1 MLKIMKLIV
10 GLGNPGLIYDNTPH
24 NIGFMMIDYF
34 LDYLK
39 KNVKIKFTKESSSL
53 VYKCQINEKEII
65 LLKPQTYMNL
75 SGAAIKNIMQ
85 KYKINIE
92 DILVLYDDIYLKAGC
107 FKLKNKIGHGGH
119 NGIKNIIEV
128 LKTNKFKRLKIGVG
142 RDSSK
147 SLNEYVLSPFELIIK
162 KSILDKFP
170 LFGDI
175 LMYFIKD
182 LAIDKILNFVK
193 IK

>member
-1 MLKIMKLIV
+1 MKLIV

-53 VYKCQINEKEII
+53 VYKCQINEKEIL

-75 SGAAIKNIMQ
+75 SGIAIKNIMQ
-85 KYKINIE
+85 KYKINID

-107 FKLKNKIGHGGH
+107 FKLKIKSGHSGH

-142 RDSSK
+142 YDFSK

-162 KSILDKFP
+162 KSILNKFP

-182 LAIDKILNFVK
+182 LAIDQILNFVK